1 MMLYLMEHAKGF
13 AHVIVVDPMLCVFS
27 RAGCVTEI
35 ANGRAMGLMA
45 ADFGV
50 KIFQLPF

>member
-1 MMLYLMEHAKGF
+1 MMLYLMEHVKGF

-27 RAGCVTEI
+27 RAGCVAEI
-35 ANGRAMGLMA
+35 ANGRAMGLPA

-50 KIFQLPF
+50 KLF